1 MNGGH
6 APGPWTYEGDHAHRQ
21 YNIRM
26 LGHMIGGH
34 ICTVNNLPTDV
45 LANRDPGIAEANAR
59 LIAAA
64 PDLLAA
70 LEHLLADAVEMG
82 LDDSPVS
89 GSLIEARFA
98 LRKAKGEA

>member
-1 MNGGH
+1 MSGGH
-6 APGPWTYEGDHAHRQ
+6 APGPWTYEGDHTHRQ

-45 LANRDPGIAEANAR
+45 LANRDQGIAAANAA

-70 LEHLLADAVEMG
+70 LRLAVDT
-82 LDDSPVS
+82 LSPPRNAEETAA
-89 GSLIEARFA
+89 IAAACAA
-98 LRKAKGEA
+98 LRKAGVA

>member
-1 MNGGH
+1 MSAGIT
-6 APGPWTYEGDHAHRQ
+6 PGPWTYEGDHTHRQ

-45 LANRDPGIAEANAR
+45 LANRDPGIAEATAR

-70 LEHLLADAVEMG
+70 CQAV
-82 LDDSPVS
+82 LDEFPATD
-89 GSLIEARFA
+89 GRRIESVKAICRAA
-98 LRKAKGEA
+98 LRKAGAA

>member
-1 MNGGH
+1 
-6 APGPWTYEGDHAHRQ
+6 
-21 YNIRM
+21 M

-45 LANRDPGIAEANAR
+45 LANRDQGIAAANAA

-70 LEHLLADAVEMG
+70 LVELDAWAMNE
-82 LDDSPVS
+82 S
-89 GSLIEARFA
+89 GAGYPNGTFEIVRDA
-98 LRKAKGEA
+98 LRKAGAA